1 MKRMGQYVLM
11 RLSIKSVASVA
22 LILGIAF
29 SLVSIRAAEPLP
41 TQLSDDSFWKMITD
55 FSEEGGYF
63 RFENFLSNELGFQMV
78 IPQLK
83 EVTKPGGIYMGV
95 GPEQNFT
102 YIAALQ
108 PRMAFII
115 DIRRQNMLELMMYRA
130 FFELSPDRA
139 DFLSHLFARKR
150 PARLDAKSTAEE
162 LFASYDGA
170 QADPL
175 LFKKYL
181 DDAKDLLVKQHK
193 FALSAQ
199 DLENIGYVYRV
210 FMESGPDLDYQAT
223 GGFGGGGGGSPTY
236 GELMT
241 MTDGQGKN
249 RSFLGTED
257 AYRVVRDM
265 EMKNLIVPLVGDF
278 GGPKAIRNVAQY
290 LKDHDAAVTA
300 FYLSNVE
307 QYLFQDS
314 AWRRFYGNVETLPID
329 SSTQFIRTVNGG
341 NIRGQF
347 RGFGMRFL
355 TLLSPISGVLEAFQD
370 GQVRTYNDVIRLS
383 HQ

>member
-1 MKRMGQYVLM
+1 MNSRSLPKATVTILC
-11 RLSIKSVASVA
+11 VVFA
-22 LILGIAF
+22 LLF
-29 SLVSIRAAEPLP
+29 VPVRAAEPLP
-41 TQLSDDSFWKMITD
+41 SKVSDDAFWKMITD

-63 RFENFLSNELGFQMV
+63 RFENFLSNELGFQLV

-83 EVTKPGGIYMGV
+83 EITKPGGVYLGV

-139 DFLSHLFARKR
+139 EFLSHLFARKR
-150 PARLDAKSTAEE
+150 PPHLDAQSTPEQ
-162 LFASYDGA
+162 LFASYDGV

-175 LFKKYL
+175 LFRKYL
-181 DDAKDLLVKQHK
+181 EDARDVLVTQHK
-193 FALSAQ
+193 FALSDE
-199 DLENIGYVYRV
+199 DLSSIAYVYRV
-210 FMESGPDLDYQAT
+210 FMESGPNLDYQAG
-223 GGFGGGGGGSPTY
+223 GGFGGGGTPTY
-236 GELMT
+236 MDLMT

-249 RSFLGTED
+249 RSYLGTEE
-257 AYRVVRDM
+257 AYRTIRDM

-278 GGPKAIRNVAQY
+278 GGPKAIRTVAQY
-290 LKDHDAAVTA
+290 LKDHDARVTA

-307 QYLFQDS
+307 QYLFQDGG
-314 AWRRFYGNVETLPID
+314 WRRFYGNVATLPID
-329 SSTQFIRTVNGG
+329 GASEFIRTANNGNVG
-341 NIRGQF
+341 GRF
-347 RGFGMRFL
+347 RGYGMRFI
-355 TLLSPISGVLEAFQD
+355 TLLSPISDVLNAFQD
-370 GQVRTYNDVIRLS
+370 GRVRYYNDVLRIS